1 MSQKETRKT
10 KFPLL
15 TYYSFVTSVYACNT
29 IYSSYKQRSL
39 HMSPDQST
47 FSSSSKPRKPWKRA
61 ALGALV
67 VSCAGVGLLGF
78 GNQTGVFGPTSS
90 MKHLLDEKLAQP
102 SELGI
107 STEKYSHSPR
117 PGLFEKAAPEDVTY
131 EFLTTSNDVD
141 FLALK
146 EIARHDGWVDDT
158 SAGGINTW
166 YANKT
171 TATKPTVRLSITK
184 ISYRIVVKLSYY

>member
-1 MSQKETRKT
+1 
-10 KFPLL
+10 
-15 TYYSFVTSVYACNT
+15 
-29 IYSSYKQRSL
+29 
-39 HMSPDQST
+39 
-47 FSSSSKPRKPWKRA
+47 
-61 ALGALV
+61 
-67 VSCAGVGLLGF
+67 
-78 GNQTGVFGPTSS
+78 

-107 STEKYSHSPR
+107 STEKYSHSSR

-146 EIARHDGWVDDT
+146 EIARRDGWVDDT
-158 SAGGINTW
+158 SASGINTW